1 MKKILLTAA
10 YLFFAIISYAV
21 SVPQIVKDQFAKK
34 FSEAKDVKWSKEN
47 KSEYEA
53 EFNMNGKKY
62 SANYSI
68 KGEWM
73 ETEEQI
79 STIELPEAVTA
90 AVKKSHPKSE
100 LVDADRITNS
110 KGALKYEVVIK
121 SGINKQELLFDAAGN
136 TVK

>member
-1 MKKILLTAA
+1 M
-10 YLFFAIISYAV
+10 
-21 SVPQIVKDQFAKK
+21 
-34 FSEAKDVKWSKEN
+34 KWSKEN

-73 ETEEQI
+73 ETEEHI
-79 STIELPEAVTA
+79 STNELPEAVTA